1 MSQIVRERP
10 PDSEAK
16 TGGGL
21 DGLDGGPSIDTSAI
35 LDRIWRFFI
44 SMRTGLWL
52 ILGLGLLSLVGT
64 LLEQAPAG
72 MAADPAAYASWLTR
86 MNLRYGGWT
95 TVFDKL
101 GFFGAFTSV
110 WFKGIMV
117 LLTTSVLACSV
128 NRAPRL
134 WKVATHPRTRM
145 GETFF
150 THAPLRATIVV
161 PTEPD
166 DTLDDLRGVLKSYR
180 FRTIDDPDDEGSL
193 NLYADRFRW
202 GPFGTVV
209 AHLSFV
215 LILVGFAVSA
225 TTGFK
230 DNSVTIAVGS
240 TVQVGHGTG
249 LSIKAN
255 AFNDAYYENGS
266 ASDYA
271 SELVLYKNGA
281 KVLAETIRVNH
292 PMRYDG
298 VSIYQSYFG
307 TAAAMLV
314 KDAAGKTVYQD
325 SVPLQW
331 QSNDGKHSIGEF
343 AMKSQ
348 GIGVL
353 VIEAASGENDPAIK
367 AGQVQLEIDKDGQ
380 KNPLA
385 TIVVDQGKPTT
396 IGGLTYTFERPRQFT
411 GLSVARDSGATFVWL
426 GSALL
431 VIGLYM
437 VFFFPLRRVWV
448 RVRKTSGGS
457 EVLFAS
463 TMRKDSAFASQFQQL
478 VEDIQL
484 DAPQLDEMVGD
495 NQLDAPQ
502 LHQTVDDNQ
511 LDGSPSSTTEK

>member
-1 MSQIVRERP
+1 MSQIVHERP
-10 PDSEAK
+10 AEADVDEA
-16 TGGGL
+16 L
-21 DGLDGGPSIDTSAI
+21 DGLDSGASINTSDI

-52 ILGLGLLSLVGT
+52 ILALGLLSLIGT

-72 MAADPAAYASWLTR
+72 MSADPAAYAGWLTR
-86 MNLRYGGWT
+86 MNLKYGGWT

-101 GFFGAFTSV
+101 GFFAVFTSY
-110 WFKGIMV
+110 WFKAIMV

-134 WKVATHPRTRM
+134 WKLATHPRIRM

-150 THAPLRATIVV
+150 THAPLRATVQV
-161 PTEPD
+161 PTGPD
-166 DTLDDLRGVLKSYR
+166 ETLDDVRVVLGSYH
-180 FRTIDDPDDEGSL
+180 FRTINDPDDEGL

-202 GPFGTVV
+202 GPFGSVL

-215 LILVGFAVSA
+215 LILVGFFVSA
-225 TTGFK
+225 STGFK

-240 TVQVGHGTG
+240 TVQVGHGSG
-249 LSIKAN
+249 LAIKAN
-255 AFNDAYYENGS
+255 AFNDAYYEDGS
-266 ASDYA
+266 PSDYA
-271 SELVLYKNGA
+271 SELVLYKNGVQ
-281 KVLAETIRVNH
+281 VLAETIRVNH
-292 PMRYDG
+292 PMRFDG

-314 KDAAGKTVYQD
+314 KDASGKTVYQD

-343 AMKSQ
+343 VMKSR
-348 GIGVL
+348 GLSVL
-353 VIEAASGENDPAIK
+353 VIDAASGETDPNIK
-367 AGQVQLEIDKDGQ
+367 AGQVQLEVDQDGKKD
-380 KNPLA
+380 PIA

-411 GLSVARDSGATFVWL
+411 GLSVARDTGAIFVWL
-426 GSALL
+426 GAALL
-431 VIGLYM
+431 VVGLYM

-463 TMRKDSAFASQFQQL
+463 TLRRDSAFAPQFQQL
-478 VEDIQL
+478 VADIQL
-484 DAPQLDEMVGD
+484 GD
-495 NQLDAPQ
+495 SSSS
-502 LHQTVDDNQ
+502 TTDDIELGDSSSSTTDDFQ
-511 LDGSPSSTTEK
+511 LDGSPSSTTKK